1 MQEYIKGKKLE
12 EQILTL
18 GVSMQGDTSP
28 VQVELVDV
36 KIVKC
41 INGLDTRRAKRKGH
55 KNTAESQ
62 QRHGVFE

>member
-1 MQEYIKGKKLE
+1 MQKYIKGKKLE
-12 EQILTL
+12 EQMLTL

-41 INGLDTRRAKRKGH
+41 INGLDTRRAKEERTQKYRRVP
-55 KNTAESQ
+55 AEAWC
-62 QRHGVFE
+62 V